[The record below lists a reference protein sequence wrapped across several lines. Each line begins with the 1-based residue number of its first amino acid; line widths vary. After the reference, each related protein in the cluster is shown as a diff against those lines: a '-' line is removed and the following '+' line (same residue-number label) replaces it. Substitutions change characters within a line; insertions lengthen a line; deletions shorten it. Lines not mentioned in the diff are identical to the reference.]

1 MTHAKWRASDTWM
14 LGLFILWLIWTVLV
28 AQSAGIIHLFDQSI
42 ALPLHHSPQ
51 WFQQLMVGYT
61 KLGNPHSITIIT
73 LILGGALWLFRQP
86 RATLFLWINTW
97 ILGGYGNYFVKQI
110 IERPRPTAWRL
121 VQIGGFSYPS
131 GHSTSTTMLIGSL
144 IVIGWTLYP
153 KSTTKWWLLGIGL
166 ILILLMMMSRIIVN
180 VHYPSDTLGGFMLG
194 SCLLYLSTRLTT
206 GYRTGPLKPQHQ

>member
-1 MTHAKWRASDTWM
+1 
-14 LGLFILWLIWTVLV
+14 
-28 AQSAGIIHLFDQSI
+28 
-42 ALPLHHSPQ
+42 
-51 WFQQLMVGYT
+51 
-61 KLGNPHSITIIT
+61 
-73 LILGGALWLFRQP
+73 
-86 RATLFLWINTW
+86 
-97 ILGGYGNYFVKQI
+97 
-110 IERPRPTAWRL
+110 
-121 VQIGGFSYPS
+121 
-131 GHSTSTTMLIGSL
+131 MLIGSL